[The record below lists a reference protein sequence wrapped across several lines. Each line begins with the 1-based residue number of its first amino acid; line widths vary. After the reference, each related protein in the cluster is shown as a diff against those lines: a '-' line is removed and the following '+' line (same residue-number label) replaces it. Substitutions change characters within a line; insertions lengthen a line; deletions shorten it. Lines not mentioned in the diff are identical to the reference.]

1 ELQDLAEEIEFE
13 DFEAQKT
20 SQGDL
25 PNDDVDGWVDEMM
38 LLEPEERAQLS
49 KNLQPLRLVLVKIQK
64 IAFKI
69 IHLMTIFLPRW
80 REIVRGLKI
89 ADRLIP
95 RDVPT
100 RWNSTFD
107 MLDVAL
113 QYRRAVNQLT
123 NDRKN
128 KLREFELSEREWK
141 IAEQLC
147 DVLKLEYFA
156 DNDWPSDWIKTAKG
170 IVRDLFDDKYQFEV
184 EEIKSVEPSEAARTS
199 DNMFD
204 NAKQLYSRK
213 RMQLRDEL
221 DRYLNSDV
229 KDVDNVIQWWVD
241 HRQQYPSLSRM
252 AFDYLMIP

>member
-49 KNLQPLRLVLVKIQK
+49 KNLQPLRLVLVK
-64 IAFKI
+64 
-69 IHLMTIFLPRW
+69 
-80 REIVRGLKI
+80 
-89 ADRLIP
+89 
-95 RDVPT
+95 
-100 RWNSTFD
+100 
-107 MLDVAL
+107 
-113 QYRRAVNQLT
+113 YRRAVDQLT

-141 IAEQLC
+141 IAEQLR
-147 DVLKLEYFA
+147 DVLKVCGHTQFQSVLDPKRKLEYFA

-252 AFDYLMIP
+252 AFDYLMIPGLAV

>member
-1 ELQDLAEEIEFE
+1 MVIPAMDLIDNELTTASLDTSKDLALRVSIGI
-13 DFEAQKT
+13 AKKT
-20 SQGDL
+20 ANRYYTKTDESDL
-25 PNDDVDGWVDEMM
+25 
-38 LLEPEERAQLS
+38 
-49 KNLQPLRLVLVKIQK
+49 
-64 IAFKI
+64 
-69 IHLMTIFLPRW
+69 
-80 REIVRGLKI
+80 
-89 ADRLIP
+89 
-95 RDVPT
+95 
-100 RWNSTFD
+100 
-107 MLDVAL
+107 
-113 QYRRAVNQLT
+113 YRTAMNPKR
-123 NDRKN
+123 
-128 KLREFELSEREWK
+128 
-141 IAEQLC
+141 
-147 DVLKLEYFA
+147 KLEYFA

-252 AFDYLMIP
+252 AFDYLMIPGLAV